1 MSCDGSWVSWIDGC
15 DCCDFLVVTWKWI
28 QSGPP

>member
-1 MSCDGSWVSWIDGC
+1 MSCDGSWVSWIDCC